1 VLALWAVVVVLLAAR
16 ALWRG
21 LAPPGPAVTVQLRQL
36 DVNRASVDELQAL
49 PGVGPG
55 RAEAIVLER
64 IRRGPFE
71 VVDDLLRVD
80 GLGPDLLRRLRPFVR
95 V

>member
-1 VLALWAVVVVLLAAR
+1 MLALWAVVVVLLAAR

>member
-1 VLALWAVVVVLLAAR
+1 MVVLLAAR